1 MVKHIHYKSVF
12 CTLFILCWL
21 FSATVMANEAA
32 SQEKK
37 DLSTTLKELISPG
50 SG

>member
-1 MVKHIHYKSVF
+1 MVKRTHYKSVF

-21 FSATVMANEAA
+21 FSSIVMADDA
-32 SQEKK
+32 SKEKK
-37 DLSTTLKELISPG
+37 SLSITLKELISPG